1 MILQALC
8 EYYQRKASD
17 PDNGV
22 APEGFETKGISFLIE
37 YGKNGQAIAIHKV
50 YEQKGKKVIG
60 HPYLVPSLPIG
71 VKRVGTKIVPNLLW
85 DSCDYSLGFSTHE
98 SEEKGLNNDKLK
110 AFIQE
115 IISFNEKI
123 HNYKLDALISFLQNE
138 PLKALEKVAIDNFK
152 ESWEELKKSEKNII
166 GFTYEGDNL
175 EPITSVLAKEI
186 ALYRTQNDGNSSSN
200 SICLVTGEKS
210 NIARLHKSIP
220 QWGGGM
226 ASLVSFQKDSGYDSY
241 GKEQAENAPVSTRIV
256 SEYTKALDLLLNKQD
271 FSHCEIGNTTVCFWS
286 QKDDSVL
293 EQNFLN
299 LFFEVKDN
307 PDKNVLEVKQLFDSI
322 KNGSRKIDLQNK
334 FYILGLE
341 PLSKGRATVRFWYAE
356 SYEQLLK
363 KINNYFNDISINSGN
378 DIYPLYWYLRSLVL
392 ESGTPPKRDLKKN
405 IPPNLPGDLL
415 RSILEGI
422 PFPSRIL
429 NSVIIRI
436 RAEISRDKD
445 ERKRDLANQIDC
457 CRIALLK
464 AFLNRK
470 QRFYK
475 TADKEITMSLDT
487 TNKNTG
493 YLLGRLFATLEKLQ
507 EEAQGGN
514 LNSTI
519 KDRYYGAASSTP
531 CTVFPQLFKLKN
543 FHLAKLSNPG
553 RKTNLEKLIGEIT
566 DGIPAEGIPAH
577 LNLDD
582 QARFAIGYYHQRQD
596 LFKSKEE
603 K

>member
-8 EYYQRKASD
+8 EYYQRKS
-17 PDNGV
+17 NSSEGM
-22 APEGFETKGISFLIE
+22 APEGFETKSISFLVE
-37 YGKNGQAIAIHKV
+37 YNKNGQFVALHDIREKN
-50 YEQKGKKVIG
+50 GKKAIG
-60 HPYLVPSLPIG
+60 KPYLVPSLPIG
-71 VKRVGTKIVPNLLW
+71 IKRVGTKIVPNLLW
-85 DSCDYSLGFSTHE
+85 DSCDYSLGFSLQE
-98 SEEKGLNNDKLK
+98 NGINNDKLN

-115 IISFNEKI
+115 IILFNEKI
-123 HNYKLDALISFLQNE
+123 HNYKLDALISFLQNNPFE
-138 PLKALEKVAIDNFK
+138 SLKKMATTNYGDALD
-152 ESWEELKKSEKNII
+152 ELKKSEKNIV
-166 GFTYEGDNL
+166 GFTFEGDNL
-175 EPITSVLAKEI
+175 IPITTILAKEI
-186 ALYRTQNDGNSSSN
+186 ALYRSQNDDIPSKS
-200 SICLVTGEKS
+200 SICLVTGEKTK
-210 NIARLHKSIP
+210 IARLHKSIP

-241 GKEQAENAPVSTRIV
+241 GKEQAENAPVSTKVV

-322 KNGSRKIDLQNK
+322 KNGSKKIDLQNK

-341 PLSKGRATVRFWYAE
+341 PLSKGRAAVRFWYAE

-363 KINNYFNDISINSGN
+363 KINNYFNDISINSGDN
-378 DIYPLYWYLRSLVL
+378 IYPLYLYLRSLVL

-475 TADKEITMSLDT
+475 TTDKEITMSLDT

-553 RKTNLEKLIGEIT
+553 RKTNFEKLIGEIT
-566 DGIPAEGIPAH
+566 DGIPSEGIPAH